1 MRATQRLNVLV
12 AIAALI
18 CGIVGVYGQQQDA
31 TVQLSIEHAIG
42 GAPFTPRGQEA
53 AASGGRYQVR
63 LQLPLTKDTRRQM
76 DFITASVPACALLA
90 SNLAD
95 SLRLT
100 LDQFGNVVGVDYR
113 TATADCGSAT
123 EQPTSSKFDTKVS
136 LNVGAE
142 APKPFRQELET
153 PEAAKEKAEGEKG
166 FIAKY
171 WMYIVPFVLVLL
183 FSGGMGGQEPEAAQG
198 GEGAAPA
205 ASGSFTALF
214 RGIVIKWSSIH
225 C

>member
-1 MRATQRLNVLV
+1 VF
-12 AIAALI
+12 AI
-18 CGIVGVYGQQQDA
+18 
-31 TVQLSIEHAIG
+31 
-42 GAPFTPRGQEA
+42 PRK
-53 AASGGRYQVR
+53 R
-63 LQLPLTKDTRRQM
+63 
-76 DFITASVPACALLA
+76 
-90 SNLAD
+90 
-95 SLRLT
+95 
-100 LDQFGNVVGVDYR
+100 
-113 TATADCGSAT
+113 
-123 EQPTSSKFDTKVS
+123 
-136 LNVGAE
+136 
-142 APKPFRQELET
+142 PFRQELET

-171 WMYIVPFVLVLL
+171 VPPPRLHPSHLTSLTLSLFFFFVFFFLNAQWMYIVPFVLVLL

>member
-1 MRATQRLNVLV
+1 MALPQASALYGARTQPRLSQP
-12 AIAALI
+12 ALSSS
-18 CGIVGVYGQQQDA
+18 D
-31 TVQLSIEHAIG
+31 LHALK
-42 GAPFTPRGQEA
+42 EA

-183 FSGGMGGQEPEAAQG
+183 FSGGMGGQESEAAQG

-205 ASGSFTALF
+205 ASAG
-214 RGIVIKWSSIH
+214 RGAPARRGGRR
-225 C
+225 